1 MEIDHLKSNFRKNN
15 SPPNFIDS
23 CIKSFSNDVCTPK
36 VIVHNDRDDFVKL
49 LFQNLK
55 KASKIFADKLTSGN
69 LKVVFTSRI

>member
-23 CIKSFSNDVCTPK
+23 CIKSFSNDLYTPK
-36 VIVHNDRDDFVKL
+36 VIVHNDRDVFVKL

-55 KASKIFADKLTSGN
+55 KASKI
-69 LKVVFTSRI
+69 IC